1 MLEASLPAA
10 NSHLIAPPLSIDWS
24 WLGENWWMKYR
35 YLETTGALNEAGS
48 KPGWR
53 QRSPSAAGRT
63 HGRAGKGPNWR
74 GKPIPRAVC
83 GLVPES
89 LAREDLVFPIGEED
103 EVLTLAAVEHD
114 DIALAD
120 KISFVLAR
128 PVRLI
133 AASREEVEAL
143 ISEFHGE
150 ESGPQRVDSML
161 QEFTDELK
169 SGSSSLH
176 HPTLA
181 STAYM
186 SPEQVPARFSARGA
200 PASRDASGRGPRS
213 SLDST
218 SSVGDSG
225 VWFYIVEEGQSV
237 LARNPDGSMEI
248 IVGPR
253 RVWRGRR
260 KFQRMIHHVAHPG
273 EYLIVRYRDGRQEHQ
288 AGPAEVWFDP
298 RVHQEITCEDML
310 QIAAK
315 EAVVVYSQ
323 KDGTSTVQRRIEHGP
338 TLFMPRPGEW
348 LHTFV
353 WHASEGGSQ
362 GVRKIPKGLVF
373 QKLWLMPDQMYHDVT
388 DVRTADDAVL
398 TIRLMIF
405 FELLDIATMLE
416 TSHDP
421 IGDFVNAATSDVVDF
436 TGRHDFE
443 SFKHNT
449 DKLNELETYRQLA
462 VRASQCGYR
471 INKVV
476 YRGYGAPE
484 RLQQMHDQAIE
495 ARTKLQLER
504 ATEQQAQDLESFK
517 LESQMLRAGK
527 RRHEQT
533 AEVAHQLELDQRK
546 QEAELR
552 ANETRSNFQR
562 QQQRLESELRLEH
575 RIRQDTHQRE
585 HLAELRRM
593 DVDLTAYLTQYRAD
607 QVIELRGPQ
616 GGTTHLHLD
625 PSHSQDGSRFRS
637 EETGESMGGSAATKT

>member
-1 MLEASLPAA
+1 V
-10 NSHLIAPPLSIDWS
+10 
-24 WLGENWWMKYR
+24 
-35 YLETTGALNEAGS
+35 
-48 KPGWR
+48 
-53 QRSPSAAGRT
+53 
-63 HGRAGKGPNWR
+63 
-74 GKPIPRAVC
+74 PRVVC
-83 GLVPES
+83 DLVPES
-89 LAREDLVFPIGEED
+89 LAREHRVFAIGEKGET
-103 EVLTLAAVEHD
+103 LTVAAVVDDD

-120 KISFVLAR
+120 KISFILSR

-133 AASREEVEAL
+133 AATREEVEAL
-143 ISEFHGE
+143 IREHFGE
-150 ESGPQRVDSML
+150 ESSSETVDSML
-161 QEFTDELK
+161 QEFSEVAPEA
-169 SGSSSLH
+169 SGR
-176 HPTLA
+176 PDWTP
-181 STAYM
+181 AYM
-186 SPEQVPARFSARGA
+186 STEQA
-200 PASRDASGRGPRS
+200 PAGARARRPSRARLARHLASDQRTRPG
-213 SLDST
+213 LDFT
-218 SSVGDSG
+218 SPIGGSG
-225 VWFYIVEEGQSV
+225 VWFYVVEEGQRV
-237 LARNPDGSMEI
+237 LARNPDGTMNVI
-248 IVGPR
+248 AGPR

-260 KFQRMIHHVAHPG
+260 KFQSMVHHVAHPG
-273 EYLIVRYRDGRQEHQ
+273 DYLIVRYRDGRQEHL

-298 RVHQEITCEDML
+298 RVHQEITCEEML

-323 KDGTSTVQRRIEHGP
+323 KEGTSTVQRRIEYGP
-338 TLFMPRPGEW
+338 TLFLPRPGEW

-362 GVRKIPKGLVF
+362 GVRKVPKGLVF

-416 TSHDP
+416 TTHDP

-443 SFKHNT
+443 SFKRNT
-449 DKLNELETYRQLA
+449 DKLNELETYRQLT

-533 AEVAHQLELDQRK
+533 AEVAHQLELDQK
-546 QEAELR
+546 KHEADLR
-552 ANETRSNFQR
+552 AGEARHDFQR
-562 QQQRLESELRLEH
+562 QQQRLESEFRLELRNREDAH
-575 RIRQDTHQRE
+575 KRE
-585 HLAELRRM
+585 HLAELHRLG
-593 DVDLTAYLTQYRAD
+593 VDLTVYLTQHRAD
-607 QVIELRGPQ
+607 RVIEVRGPQ
-616 GGTTHLHLD
+616 GGATHLHLD
-625 PSHSQDGSRFRS
+625 PSQVHDDSRRRS
-637 EETGESMGGSAATKT
+637 EETGESAGGSV

>member
-1 MLEASLPAA
+1 ME
-10 NSHLIAPPLSIDWS
+10 
-24 WLGENWWMKYR
+24 YR
-35 YLETTGALNEAGS
+35 YLETTGALREAGFE
-48 KPGWR
+48 
-53 QRSPSAAGRT
+53 PSRRHRHQIAARAAT
-63 HGRAGKGPNWR
+63 GRAGQGPSWR
-74 GKPIPRAVC
+74 GKQIPHVVY

-89 LAREDLVFPIGEED
+89 LARENLIFPIGVEGET
-103 EVLTLAAVEHD
+103 LKLAAVSHD
-114 DIALAD
+114 DVALAD

-133 AASREEVEAL
+133 PASRREVESL
-143 ISEFHGE
+143 IRQYFGADAGSE
-150 ESGPQRVDSML
+150 SVDSML
-161 QEFTDELK
+161 QEFTDE
-169 SGSSSLH
+169 
-176 HPTLA
+176 A
-181 STAYM
+181 
-186 SPEQVPARFSARGA
+186 FSAPELNHPGPT
-200 PASRDASGRGPRS
+200 PAAVRASVARRAKGRAQVTAARRDDSARDDQS
-213 SLDST
+213 SVDF
-218 SSVGDSG
+218 SSPVGDSG
-225 VWFYIVEEGQSV
+225 VWFYIVEEGESV
-237 LARNPDGSMEI
+237 LVRNPNGTMDVL
-248 IVGPR
+248 VGPR

-260 KFQRMIHHVAHPG
+260 KFQRMVHHVAHPG
-273 EYLIVRYRDGRQEHQ
+273 DYLIVRYRDGRQEHL
-288 AGPAEVWFDP
+288 AGPADVWFDP
-298 RVHQEITCEDML
+298 RTHQAITREEML
-310 QIAAK
+310 QVAAK

-323 KDGTSTVQRRIEHGP
+323 KDGTSSVQRRIEYGP

-353 WHASEGGSQ
+353 WHASEGGSE
-362 GVRKIPKGLVF
+362 GARKVPKGLVF

-388 DVRTADDAVL
+388 DVRTMDDAVL

-443 SFKHNT
+443 SFKQNT

-495 ARTKLQLER
+495 ARTRLQLER

-533 AEVAHQLELDQRK
+533 AEVAHQLELDQKK

-552 ANETRSNFQR
+552 TREAQSNFWLE
-562 QQQRLESELRLEH
+562 QQRLESESALEH
-575 RIRQDTHQRE
+575 RKRQDAHERE
-585 HLAELRRM
+585 HLAELRRL
-593 DVDLTAYLTQYRAD
+593 DVDLTAYLTQSRAD

-616 GGTTHLHLD
+616 TGPTHLHLD
-625 PSHSQDGSRFRS
+625 PSHPQAQDGPRFKS
-637 EETGESMGGSAATKT
+637 GAADNARGDSVVTQP

>member
-1 MLEASLPAA
+1 
-10 NSHLIAPPLSIDWS
+10 
-24 WLGENWWMKYR
+24 
-35 YLETTGALNEAGS
+35 
-48 KPGWR
+48 
-53 QRSPSAAGRT
+53 
-63 HGRAGKGPNWR
+63 
-74 GKPIPRAVC
+74 
-83 GLVPES
+83 
-89 LAREDLVFPIGEED
+89 
-103 EVLTLAAVEHD
+103 
-114 DIALAD
+114 
-120 KISFVLAR
+120 
-128 PVRLI
+128 
-133 AASREEVEAL
+133 
-143 ISEFHGE
+143 
-150 ESGPQRVDSML
+150 ML
-161 QEFTDELK
+161 QEFTDEAV
-169 SGSSSLH
+169 SVSDFVIPTSL
-176 HPTLA
+176 PLA
-181 STAYM
+181 YRA
-186 SPEQVPARFSARGA
+186 PERPSAERPLPGQ
-200 PASRDASGRGPRS
+200 GRS
-213 SLDST
+213 SRCVRPRLPDPVSIPLLPWEIQACGFT
-218 SSVGDSG
+218 SLRKA
-225 VWFYIVEEGQSV
+225 QSV
-237 LARNPDGSMEI
+237 LVRNPNGTMDVL
-248 IVGPR
+248 VGPR

-273 EYLIVRYRDGRQEHQ
+273 DYLIVRYRDGRQEHL

-298 RVHQEITCEDML
+298 RTHQEITCEEML
-310 QIAAK
+310 QVAAK

-323 KDGTSTVQRRIEHGP
+323 KDGTSSVQRRIEYGP

-353 WHASEGGSQ
+353 WHASEGGSE
-362 GVRKIPKGLVF
+362 GVRKVPKGLVF

-388 DVRTADDAVL
+388 DVRTMDDAVL

-443 SFKHNT
+443 SFKQNT

-533 AEVAHQLELDQRK
+533 AEVTHQLELDQRK

-552 ANETRSNFQR
+552 A
-562 QQQRLESELRLEH
+562 
-575 RIRQDTHQRE
+575 RE
-585 HLAELRRM
+585 A
-593 DVDLTAYLTQYRAD
+593 Q
-607 QVIELRGPQ
+607 
-616 GGTTHLHLD
+616 
-625 PSHSQDGSRFRS
+625 SHF
-637 EETGESMGGSAATKT
+637 SA